1 MKKKTQ
7 KKMTAIL
14 AGVMA
19 VVLLLGLVASAIT
32 ALV

>member
-7 KKMTAIL
+7 RRMTAIL

-19 VVLLLGLVASAIT
+19 AVLLFGLVAGVIIH
-32 ALV
+32 

>member
-19 VVLLLGLVASAIT
+19 GVLLLGLVASAIM
-32 ALV
+32 AII

>member
-19 VVLLLGLVASAIT
+19 AVLLLGLVASTIMYF
-32 ALV
+32 V

>member
-7 KKMTAIL
+7 KRITAIL

-19 VVLLLGLVASAIT
+19 AVLLFGLVAGVIIH
-32 ALV
+32 